1 MRSQTNSILALPDV
15 NVVVALLHPN
25 HVHHL
30 LAHEWL
36 SSARRFATTPM
47 TESGFLRLAL
57 NPRIAAE
64 KPSRSVALS
73 SLQSLRNDS
82 RAVFLE
88 DDTSL
93 TAARIDL
100 AGLSG
105 YRQVT
110 DMHLINLAAANDAV
124 LVTFDRA
131 LPETLMQGD
140 RGCVDVIG

>member
-1 MRSQTNSILALPDV
+1 
-15 NVVVALLHPN
+15 
-25 HVHHL
+25 
-30 LAHEWL
+30 
-36 SSARRFATTPM
+36 M

-105 YRQVT
+105 FRQVT

-131 LPETLMQGD
+131 LPETLMQAD